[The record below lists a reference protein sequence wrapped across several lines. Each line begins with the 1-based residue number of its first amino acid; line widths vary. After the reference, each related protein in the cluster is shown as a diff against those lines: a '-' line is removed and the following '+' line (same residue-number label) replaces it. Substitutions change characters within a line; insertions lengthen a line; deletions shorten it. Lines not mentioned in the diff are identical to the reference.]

1 MVFALQGD
9 LSKLKFDDNGLIPA
23 VIQDW
28 QDNQVLMVAYMNRE
42 SLEKTLATGQTWFYS
57 RSRKSLWHKGATSG
71 HYQLVKEISY
81 DCDGDCL
88 LIKVEQLGPGACH
101 EGYRSCFH
109 YPLLGEAGEGQTFSP
124 ESVYGPAVLSELYQ
138 VILQRRGA
146 SPDESYTARLFAG
159 GLDRI
164 LKKVGEEAAEV
175 IIAAK
180 NGEAKFL
187 IEETA
192 DLLYHLLVLLAEG
205 GIEPGRIWECLA
217 ARRRGSK

>member
-9 LSKLKFDDNGLIPA
+9 LTKLKFDQNGLIPA

-42 SLEKTLATGQTWFYS
+42 SLAKTLETGQTWFYS
-57 RSRKSLWHKGATSG
+57 RSRQCLWHKGATSG
-71 HYQLVKEISY
+71 HYQLVKEVIY

-109 YPLLGEAGEGQTFSP
+109 YPLLGKVDEGRTFSP
-124 ESVYGPAVLSELYQ
+124 EEVYGPAILSELYQ
-138 VILQRRGA
+138 VILQRQGS

-159 GLDRI
+159 GRDRI

-180 NGEAKFL
+180 NGQEKFV

-205 GIEPGRIWECLA
+205 GVEPEGVWQCLA